1 MANVSEWAR
10 ARRGIGHRRQQR
22 LGDVAASAAKLRL
35 LSSHTNLEAI
45 RPNRQYGVTREKL
58 SSLILHQIR
67 LSLAIHKPIIIF
79 ALQTIGDDG
88 DGRSES
94 CSCSS
99 TRPESRCWLSAP
111 ALALSTCHL
120 PCHVDVHPRGPS
132 EPSVGRRSRPQS
144 RTDAGFTPRAR
155 PHGAEMLAASAIAH
169 TGRGK
174 VGVHARPQWS
184 VFLTKSLGG
193 SNYSLDILT
202 RVSYDIYLYP

>member
-120 PCHVDVHPRGPS
+120 PCHVESWTSIHVA
-132 EPSVGRRSRPQS
+132 RRSRPSAVGAVHSRGRTLGSRPELARTALRCSQRAQS
-144 RTDAGFTPRAR
+144 HTPVAVRWVFTQDP
-155 PHGAEMLAASAIAH
+155 S
-169 TGRGK
+169 
-174 VGVHARPQWS
+174 GVCS
-184 VFLTKSLGG
+184 
-193 SNYSLDILT
+193 
-202 RVSYDIYLYP
+202 